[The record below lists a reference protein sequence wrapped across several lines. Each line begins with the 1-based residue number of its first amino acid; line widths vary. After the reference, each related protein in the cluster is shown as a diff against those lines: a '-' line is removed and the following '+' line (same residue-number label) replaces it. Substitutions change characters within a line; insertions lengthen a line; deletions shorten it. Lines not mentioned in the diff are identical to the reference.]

1 MKTQNQLNLNCRF
14 FKNNNKNPHQNLIK
28 ITLVCAMILV
38 FCAVIFANVLP
49 LGKNIACADEVAV
62 SGKACYL
69 VDTVTGTEMYQKDA
83 DKRLP
88 IASMVKIMTSL
99 MAFEA
104 VERRDLS
111 LDEMVSVS
119 EESASMGGSQVFLD
133 AGKKYKARELL
144 KSIVVASA
152 NDSCVAIAERLS
164 GSVDGFVKDMNKR
177 AKELGMTN
185 THFANCTG
193 LPAPENY
200 SSAKDVSIM
209 FRQLIK
215 HPVYFQFAGIWLE
228 DFVHPDGRTT
238 SMTNTN
244 KLVKFY
250 DGCDGG
256 KTGFTS
262 EAKFCLSATAERNGL
277 RVVAV
282 VIGADSSKERFS
294 AVSNLFGYAFSNYKS
309 TVIQPKG
316 QSIDNS
322 IRVVGGKEKTISIAM
337 QEDVKT
343 LVKRGDDGEYE
354 LHYKLPDKV
363 KAPIKV
369 GDEVGKAYLTRNGEV
384 VKEYSVVCNKDVE
397 KGNFFD
403 LLKGLGEKW

>member
-1 MKTQNQLNLNCRF
+1 MKT
-14 FKNNNKNPHQNLIK
+14 NNKFNINCKKFNSNIPK
-28 ITLVCAMILV
+28 ISLACAMIIA
-38 FCAVIFANVLP
+38 FCTVILFEVLP
-49 LGKNIACADEVAV
+49 LGKNVARADEIAV
-62 SGKACYL
+62 KGKACYL
-69 VDTVTGTEMYQKDA
+69 VDTDTGTEMYQKDA

-99 MAFEA
+99 IAFEA
-104 VERRDLS
+104 VEKGELT

-133 AGKKYKARELL
+133 AGKKYKASELL

-164 GSVDGFVKDMNKR
+164 GNVDGFVKDMNKR
-177 AKELGMTN
+177 AKELGMAN

-215 HPVYFQFAGIWLE
+215 HPVYFKFAGIWLE
-228 DFVHPDGRTT
+228 NFVHPDGRTT

-294 AVSNLFGYAFSNYKS
+294 AVSNLFGYAFSNYTAK
-309 TVIQPKG
+309 VIQPKG
-316 QSIDNS
+316 QDIDNS
-322 IRVVGGKEKTISIAM
+322 IRVVGGKEKKISIASK
-337 QEDVKT
+337 EDVRA
-343 LVKRGDDGEYE
+343 LVKKGVDDEYD
-354 LHYKLPDKV
+354 LRYKLPEKV
-363 KAPIKV
+363 KAPVKV
-369 GDEVGKAYLTRNGEV
+369 GDEIGKAYLTRNGEV
-384 VKEYSVVCNKDVE
+384 VKEYSIICVKDVE